1 MPWHRVDSLSMFEGG
16 GVLGVRFESGFRCFR
31 STAGFRLGDLAE
43 IFQPKLVTAQ
53 AFAWSVVKTTYAR

>member
-1 MPWHRVDSLSMFEGG
+1 MFEGG